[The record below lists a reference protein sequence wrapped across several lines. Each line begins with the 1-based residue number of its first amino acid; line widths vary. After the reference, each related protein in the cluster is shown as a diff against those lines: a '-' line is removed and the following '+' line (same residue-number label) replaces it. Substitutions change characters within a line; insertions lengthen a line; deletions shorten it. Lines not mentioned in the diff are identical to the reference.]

1 MASVTSLTASVH
13 QRLATALSATLPT
26 ADADPLLR
34 RSDRADYQ
42 ANGILALAKKAKA
55 NPRELATQVVA
66 RVESGELIG
75 EIEVSGPGFLNI
87 TLTDRAITQNL
98 AARYADDTGRLGVPT
113 AERPG
118 TTVIDYAQPNV
129 AKEMHVG
136 HLRSAVIGDAV
147 VQILEFTGENVVRRH
162 HIGDWGTQ
170 FGMLIQYLDEHPHE
184 LDHKDA
190 RVSGE
195 EAMSN
200 LDRLYKAARKLFDS
214 DEEFK
219 TRARRRVVDLQAG
232 DPHTLAT
239 WQKFVDESKIYFFS
253 VFEKLDMEVRDADI
267 VGESGYND
275 MLDETC
281 RLLEESGVAVRSEGA
296 LCVFFD
302 DVKGP
307 DGNPVPLIVK
317 KSDGGYGYAATDLSA
332 IRDRVFH
339 LKANSLLYV
348 VDARQSLHFKMVF
361 ETARRA
367 GWLNDDDVKAF
378 QLAFGTVLGK
388 DGKPF
393 KTREGE
399 TIRLVDLLD
408 EAIDR
413 ATAVVR
419 EKAEKVGLTEEEIV
433 ENGRYVGIGAVKY
446 ADLSTSAVRDY
457 KFDLDQMVSLNGDT
471 SVYLQYA
478 YARIQSILRKAGEAG
493 PAAHPELEL
502 APAERALGLHLDQF
516 GEAVAEVAESYEP
529 HKLAAYLFRLATLLT
544 SFYDQCPVLK
554 AESPAQVENR
564 LFLVDLTARTLH
576 RGMALL
582 ATRTPSPHAPPPGYR
597 PPAAGRV
604 ALRHPRPGRCR
615 CLPLQSLAW
624 RPFPIRCPSWRPTR
638 AGVCSG
644 LNSRFRRGG

>member
-1 MASVTSLTASVH
+1 MASVTSLTATVH
-13 QRLATALSATLPT
+13 QRLAAALTAALPET

-34 RSDRADYQ
+34 RSDRADFQ

-55 NPRELATQVVA
+55 NPRDLATQVVGGI
-66 RVESGELIG
+66 VTGDVIKD
-75 EIEVSGPGFLNI
+75 IEVSGPGFLNI
-87 TLTDRAITQNL
+87 TITDKAITENL
-98 AARYADDTGRLGVPT
+98 ASRATDPAGRLGVPFT
-113 AERPG
+113 DQPG
-118 TTVIDYAQPNV
+118 TTVVDYAQPNV

-147 VQILEFTGENVVRRH
+147 VQMLEFVGETVVRRH

-184 LDHKDA
+184 LDHEDA
-190 RVSGE
+190 QVTGE

-200 LDRLYKAARKLFDS
+200 LDRLYKAARAHFDS

-232 DPHTLAT
+232 DPKTLAA

-253 VFEKLDMEVRDADI
+253 VFEKLDMEIRDPDI

-302 DVKGP
+302 DIKGP
-307 DGNPVPLIVK
+307 DGNLVPLIVK

-332 IRDRVFH
+332 IRDRVFN
-339 LKANSLLYV
+339 LKASKIVYV

-367 GWLNDDDVKAF
+367 GWLNGDTKAE

-399 TIRLVDLLD
+399 TVRLVDLLD
-408 EAIDR
+408 EAVDR
-413 ATAVVR
+413 ASAVVR
-419 EKAEKVGLTEEEIV
+419 EKAQDLSEEEIA
-433 ENGRYVGIGAVKY
+433 ERGAQVGIGAVKY
-446 ADLSTSAVRDY
+446 ADLSTSANRDY

-478 YARIQSILRKAGEAG
+478 YARIQSILRKAGDVR
-493 PAAHPELEL
+493 PVAHPELEL
-502 APAERALGLHLDQF
+502 APAERQLGLHADRF
-516 GEAVAEVAESYEP
+516 AETVAEAAEEYAP
-529 HKLAAYLFRLATLLT
+529 HKLTAYLYQLASLYTT
-544 SFYDQCPVLK
+544 FYAECPVLK
-554 AESPAQVENR
+554 ADTPAQVENR
-564 LFLVDLTARTLH
+564 LFLCDITARTLH
-576 RGMALL
+576 QGMALL
-582 ATRTPSPHAPPPGYR
+582 GIRTPER
-597 PPAAGRV
+597 
-604 ALRHPRPGRCR
+604 L
-615 CLPLQSLAW
+615 
-624 RPFPIRCPSWRPTR
+624 
-638 AGVCSG
+638 
-644 LNSRFRRGG
+644 

>member
-13 QRLATALSATLPT
+13 QRLANALSATLPEA

-34 RSDRADYQ
+34 RSDRADFQ

-55 NPRELATQVVA
+55 NPRELATQVVDK
-66 RVESGELIG
+66 VVTGDVIKDV
-75 EIEVSGPGFLNI
+75 EVSGPGFLNI
-87 TLTDRAITQNL
+87 TVTDKAITENL
-98 AARYADDTGRLGVPT
+98 AARASDTEGRLGVPY
-113 AERPG
+113 AENPG

-136 HLRSAVIGDAV
+136 HLRSAVIGDSV
-147 VQILEFTGENVVRRH
+147 LKLLEFTGETVIRRH

-184 LDHKDA
+184 LDHRA
-190 RVSGE
+190 AEVTGE

-200 LDRLYKAARKLFDS
+200 LDRLYKAARRLFDS

-232 DPHTLAT
+232 DPHTVAM

-253 VFEKLDMEVRDADI
+253 VFEKLDMEIRDPDI

-275 MLDETC
+275 MLAETC
-281 RLLEESGVAVRSEGA
+281 RLLEDSGVAVRSEGA

-307 DGNPVPLIVK
+307 DGNPVPLIVQ

-332 IRDRVFH
+332 IRDRVFN
-339 LKANSLLYV
+339 LKANSIIYV

-367 GWLNDDDVKAF
+367 GWLNDDVKAY

-399 TIRLVDLLD
+399 TVRLVDLLD

-413 ATAVVR
+413 ASAVVR
-419 EKAEKVGLTEEEIV
+419 EKAQDLSAEEIA
-433 ENGRYVGIGAVKY
+433 ERGAQVGIGAVKY
-446 ADLSTSAVRDY
+446 ADLSTSASRDY

-478 YARIQSILRKAGEAG
+478 YARIQSILRKAGEVR

-502 APAERALGLHLDQF
+502 TEAERALGLHADQF
-516 GEAVAEVAESYEP
+516 AENVAEAAREYAP
-529 HKLAAYLFRLATLLT
+529 HKMTAYLYQLASLYT
-544 SFYDQCPVLK
+544 SFYDKCPVLK
-554 AESPAQVENR
+554 AETPEQVENR
-564 LFLVDLTARTLH
+564 LFLCDVTARTLH
-576 RGMALL
+576 AGMTLL
-582 ATRTPSPHAPPPGYR
+582 GIRTPER
-597 PPAAGRV
+597 
-604 ALRHPRPGRCR
+604 L
-615 CLPLQSLAW
+615 
-624 RPFPIRCPSWRPTR
+624 
-638 AGVCSG
+638 
-644 LNSRFRRGG
+644 

>member
-1 MASVTSLTASVH
+1 MASVTSLTAHVN
-13 QRLATALSATLPT
+13 QRLASALSAALPEA
-26 ADADPLLR
+26 ADSDPLLR
-34 RSDRADYQ
+34 RSDRADFQ

-55 NPRELATQVVA
+55 NPRELATQVVSQ
-66 RVESGELIG
+66 VVTGDVIKD
-75 EIEVSGPGFLNI
+75 IEVSGPGFLNI
-87 TLTDRAITQNL
+87 TVTDRAITENL
-98 AARYADDTGRLGVPT
+98 AARAADTDGRLGVPQ
-113 AERPG
+113 AETPG

-136 HLRSAVIGDAV
+136 HLRSAVIGDSV
-147 VQILEFTGENVVRRH
+147 VQLLEFTGETVVRRH

-184 LDHKDA
+184 LDHKESE
-190 RVSGE
+190 VSGE

-232 DPHTLAT
+232 DPHTLAM

-253 VFEKLDMEVRDADI
+253 VFEKLDMEIRDPDI

-275 MLDETC
+275 MLAETC

-302 DVKGP
+302 DIKGP
-307 DGNPVPLIVK
+307 DGNPVPLIVQ

-332 IRDRVFH
+332 IRDRVFN
-339 LKANSLLYV
+339 LKANTLLYV
-348 VDARQSLHFKMVF
+348 VDARQSLHFRMVF

-367 GWLNDDDVKAF
+367 GWLNDDVKAV

-399 TIRLVDLLD
+399 TVRLVDLLD

-413 ATAVVR
+413 ASAVVR
-419 EKAEKVGLTEEEIV
+419 EKAQDLSEEEIA
-433 ENGRYVGIGAVKY
+433 ERGAQVGIGAVKY
-446 ADLSTSAVRDY
+446 ADLSTSANRDY

-478 YARIQSILRKAGEAG
+478 YARIRSILRKAGDVR

-502 APAERALGLHLDQF
+502 HAAERALGLHVDAF
-516 GEAVAEVAESYEP
+516 AEAVAEAATEYAP
-529 HKLAAYLFRLATLLT
+529 HKMAAYLYQLASLYT
-544 SFYDQCPVLK
+544 SFYDKCPVLK
-554 AESPAQVENR
+554 AETPEQVENR
-564 LFLVDLTARTLH
+564 LFLCEVTARTLH
-576 RGMALL
+576 QGMALL
-582 ATRTPSPHAPPPGYR
+582 GIRTPER
-597 PPAAGRV
+597 
-604 ALRHPRPGRCR
+604 L
-615 CLPLQSLAW
+615 
-624 RPFPIRCPSWRPTR
+624 
-638 AGVCSG
+638 
-644 LNSRFRRGG
+644 

>member
-1 MASVTSLTASVH
+1 MASVTSLSDSVH
-13 QRLATALSATLPT
+13 QRLAAALSAALPQ
-26 ADADPLLR
+26 AGSADPLLR
-34 RSDRADYQ
+34 RSDRADFQ
-42 ANGILALAKKAKA
+42 ANGILALAKKEKA
-55 NPRELATQVVA
+55 NPRELATQVVS
-66 RVESGELIG
+66 RVESGGVIKDV
-75 EIEVSGPGFLNI
+75 EVSGPGFLNI
-87 TLTDRAITQNL
+87 TITDRAITETL
-98 AARYADDTGRLGVPT
+98 AARYADDTGRLGVPQ
-113 AERPG
+113 AQQPG

-136 HLRSAVIGDAV
+136 HLRSAVIGDSV
-147 VQILEFTGENVVRRH
+147 MRLLEFTGEHVVRRH

-170 FGMLIQYLDEHPHE
+170 FGMLIQYLEEHPHE
-184 LDHKDA
+184 LDHKADE
-190 RVSGE
+190 VSGE

-200 LDRLYKAARKLFDS
+200 LDRLYKAARKLFDA

-232 DPHTLAT
+232 DPQTLAM

-253 VFEKLDMEVRDADI
+253 VFEKLDMEIRDEDI

-275 MLDETC
+275 MLAETC

-307 DGNPVPLIVK
+307 DGNPVPLIVQ

-332 IRDRVFH
+332 IRDRVFSI
-339 LKANSLLYV
+339 KANTILYV

-367 GWLNDDDVKAF
+367 GWLNDDVEAV

-399 TIRLVDLLD
+399 TVRLVDLLD

-413 ATAVVR
+413 ASAVVR
-419 EKAEKVGLTEEEIV
+419 EKAQDLSEEEIA
-433 ENGRYVGIGAVKY
+433 ERGTQVGVGAVKY
-446 ADLSTSAVRDY
+446 ADLSTSANRDY

-478 YARIQSILRKAGEAG
+478 YARIQSILRKAGASR

-502 APAERALGLHLDQF
+502 HEAERALGLHADAF
-516 GEAVAEVAESYEP
+516 GATVAEAATEYAP
-529 HKLAAYLFRLATLLT
+529 HKLAAYLYQLASLYTT
-544 SFYDQCPVLK
+544 FYDKCPVLK
-554 AESPAQVENR
+554 AETQEQIENR
-564 LFLVDLTARTLH
+564 LFLCDVTARTLH
-576 RGMALL
+576 QGMALL
-582 ATRTPSPHAPPPGYR
+582 GIRTPER
-597 PPAAGRV
+597 
-604 ALRHPRPGRCR
+604 L
-615 CLPLQSLAW
+615 
-624 RPFPIRCPSWRPTR
+624 
-638 AGVCSG
+638 
-644 LNSRFRRGG
+644 

>member
-1 MASVTSLTASVH
+1 MASVPSLASTVQ
-13 QRLATALSATLPT
+13 QRLAEGLSAALPE
-26 ADADPLLR
+26 AGSADPLLR
-34 RSDRADYQ
+34 RSDRADFQ
-42 ANGILALAKKAKA
+42 ANGILALAKQLKG
-55 NPRELATQVVA
+55 NPRELATKVVDGIPA
-66 RVESGELIG
+66 NDVLK

-87 TLTDRAITQNL
+87 TVTDEAIIRTL
-98 AARYADDTGRLGVPT
+98 AARAADDRLGVPF
-113 AERPG
+113 AKDAG

-136 HLRSAVIGDAV
+136 HLRSAVIGAAMV
-147 VQILEFTGENVVRRH
+147 EILEFTGEKVVRRH

-170 FGMLIQYLDEHPHE
+170 FGMLIQYLEEHPHE

-190 RVSGE
+190 QVSGE

-200 LDRLYKAARKLFDS
+200 LDRLYKAARKFFDS

-232 DPHTLAT
+232 DPQTLAM

-253 VFEKLDMEVRDADI
+253 VFEKLDMDIRDPDI

-275 MLDETC
+275 MLTETC
-281 RLLEESGVAVRSEGA
+281 RILEESGVAVRSNGA

-307 DGNPVPLIVK
+307 DGNPTPLIVQ
-317 KSDGGYGYAATDLSA
+317 KSDGGFGYAATDLSA
-332 IRDRVFH
+332 IRDRVQN
-339 LKANSLLYV
+339 LKATSLLYV

-367 GWLNDDDVKAF
+367 GWLNEDVKAV

-399 TIRLVDLLD
+399 TVRLVDLLD

-413 ATAVVR
+413 AASVVR
-419 EKAEKVGLTEEEIV
+419 EKARDLTEDEIA
-433 ENGRYVGIGAVKY
+433 ERGAQVGIGAVKY
-446 ADLSTSAVRDY
+446 ADLSTSAARDY

-478 YARIQSILRKAGEAG
+478 YARIKSIFGKAGERT
-493 PAAHPELEL
+493 PLAHPELEL

-516 GEAVAEVAESYEP
+516 GETVAEAAAEYAP
-529 HKLAAYLFRLATLLT
+529 HKLAAYLYQLASLYTT
-544 SFYDQCPVLK
+544 FYDQCPVIK
-554 AESPAQVENR
+554 PEPPQEVAENR
-564 LFLVDLTARTLH
+564 LFICDLTARTLH
-576 RGMALL
+576 QGMALL
-582 ATRTPSPHAPPPGYR
+582 GIRTPER
-597 PPAAGRV
+597 
-604 ALRHPRPGRCR
+604 L
-615 CLPLQSLAW
+615 
-624 RPFPIRCPSWRPTR
+624 
-638 AGVCSG
+638 
-644 LNSRFRRGG
+644 

>member
-1 MASVTSLTASVH
+1 MASVTSLSDSVH
-13 QRLATALSATLPT
+13 QRLAAALSAALPQ
-26 ADADPLLR
+26 AGSADPLLR
-34 RSDRADYQ
+34 RSDRADFQ
-42 ANGILALAKKAKA
+42 ANGILALAKKEKA
-55 NPRELATQVVA
+55 NPRELATQVVSQ
-66 RVESGELIG
+66 VESGELIKDV
-75 EIEVSGPGFLNI
+75 EVSGPGFLNI

-98 AARYADDTGRLGVPT
+98 AARYADDTGRLGVPL
-113 AERPG
+113 AQQPG

-147 VQILEFTGENVVRRH
+147 VQLLEFTGEHVVRRH

-170 FGMLIQYLDEHPHE
+170 FGMLIQYLEEHPHE
-184 LDHKDA
+184 LDHKADE
-190 RVSGE
+190 VSGE

-200 LDRLYKAARKLFDS
+200 LDRLYKAARKVFDA

-232 DPHTLAT
+232 DPQTLAM

-253 VFEKLDMEVRDADI
+253 VFEKLDMEIRDADI

-275 MLDETC
+275 MLAETC

-302 DVKGP
+302 DIKGP
-307 DGNPVPLIVK
+307 DGNPVPLIVQ

-332 IRDRVFH
+332 IRDRVFTI
-339 LKANSLLYV
+339 KANTLLYV

-367 GWLNDDDVKAF
+367 GWLNDDVEAV

-399 TIRLVDLLD
+399 TVRLVDLLD

-413 ATAVVR
+413 ASAVVR
-419 EKAEKVGLTEEEIV
+419 EKAQDLSEAEIA
-433 ENGRYVGIGAVKY
+433 ERGTQVGIGAVKY
-446 ADLSTSAVRDY
+446 ADLSTSANRDY
-457 KFDLDQMVSLNGDT
+457 KFDLEQMVSLNGDT

-478 YARIQSILRKAGEAG
+478 YARIQSILRKAGASR
-493 PAAHPELEL
+493 PAAHPGLEL
-502 APAERALGLHLDQF
+502 HEAERALGLHADSF
-516 GEAVAEVAESYEP
+516 AATVAEAASEYAP
-529 HKLAAYLFRLATLLT
+529 HKLAAYLFQLASLYTT
-544 SFYDQCPVLK
+544 FYDKCPVLK
-554 AESPAQVENR
+554 AETQEQIENR
-564 LFLVDLTARTLH
+564 LFLCDVTARTLH
-576 RGMALL
+576 RGMELL
-582 ATRTPSPHAPPPGYR
+582 GIRTPER
-597 PPAAGRV
+597 
-604 ALRHPRPGRCR
+604 L
-615 CLPLQSLAW
+615 
-624 RPFPIRCPSWRPTR
+624 
-638 AGVCSG
+638 
-644 LNSRFRRGG
+644 

>member
-1 MASVTSLTASVH
+1 MGYWGFLAVTVSEFPEPEQNGSHSMASVTSLTASVH
-13 QRLATALSATLPT
+13 QRLADALSAALPE
-26 ADADPLLR
+26 AGSADPLLR
-34 RSDRADYQ
+34 RSDRADFQ

-66 RVESGELIG
+66 RVESGDVIKD
-75 EIEVSGPGFLNI
+75 IEVSGPGFLNI
-87 TLTDRAITQNL
+87 TITDRAITENL
-98 AARYADDTGRLGVPT
+98 AERYADGERLGVPL
-113 AERPG
+113 AEHPG

-170 FGMLIQYLDEHPHE
+170 FGMLIQYLIEHPHE
-184 LDHKDA
+184 LDHKGGE
-190 RVSGE
+190 VSGE

-200 LDRLYKAARKLFDS
+200 LNRLYKAARVVFDS

-232 DPHTLAT
+232 DDETLAL
-239 WQKFVDESKIYFFS
+239 WQLFVNESKIYFYS
-253 VFEKLDMEVRDADI
+253 VFDKLDMEIRDPDV

-332 IRDRVFH
+332 IRDRVFN
-339 LKANSLLYV
+339 LKANSLIYV

-367 GWLNDDDVKAF
+367 GWLSDDVKAH

-413 ATAVVR
+413 ATNVVR
-419 EKAEKVGLTEEEIV
+419 EKAEKVGLSEQEIV

-478 YARIQSILRKAGEAG
+478 YARIKSILRKAGEAR

-502 APAERALGLHLDQF
+502 APAERELGLHLDRF
-516 GEAVAEVAESYEP
+516 GETLAEVAAGHEP
-529 HKLAAYLFRLATLLT
+529 HKLAAYLYQLASLLT
-544 SFYDQCPVLK
+544 TFYDKCQVLSDDNPT
-554 AESPAQVENR
+554 EVVENR
-564 LFLVDLTARTLH
+564 LFLVDLTARTLQQ
-576 RGMALL
+576 GMALL
-582 ATRTPSPHAPPPGYR
+582 GIRTPER
-597 PPAAGRV
+597 
-604 ALRHPRPGRCR
+604 L
-615 CLPLQSLAW
+615 
-624 RPFPIRCPSWRPTR
+624 
-638 AGVCSG
+638 
-644 LNSRFRRGG
+644 

>member
-1 MASVTSLTASVH
+1 MASVTSLSDSVQQHLAS
-13 QRLATALSATLPT
+13 ALSAALPE
-26 ADADPLLR
+26 AAGADPLLR

-55 NPRELATQVVA
+55 NPRELATQVV
-66 RVESGELIG
+66 SGIVTG
-75 EIEVSGPGFLNI
+75 EVIADVEVSGPGFLNI
-87 TLTDRAITQNL
+87 TVADQAITENL
-98 AARYADDTGRLGVPT
+98 AARYADDTGRLGVPF
-113 AERPG
+113 AARPG

-136 HLRSAVIGDAV
+136 HLRSAVIGDAMV
-147 VQILEFTGENVVRRH
+147 RLLEFTGENVVRRH

-184 LDHKDA
+184 LDHKKSE
-190 RVSGE
+190 VSGE

-200 LDRLYKAARKLFDS
+200 LDRLYKTARKLFDS

-232 DPHTLAT
+232 DEKTLAI

-253 VFEKLDMEVRDADI
+253 VFDKLDMEVRDPDI

-275 MLDETC
+275 MLAETC

-302 DVKGP
+302 DIKGP
-307 DGNPVPLIVK
+307 EGNPVPLIVQ

-332 IRDRVFH
+332 IRDRVFN
-339 LKANSLLYV
+339 LKASTLLYV
-348 VDARQSLHFKMVF
+348 VDARQALHFRMVF

-367 GWLNDDDVKAF
+367 GWLNDDVTAV

-399 TIRLVDLLD
+399 TVKLENLLD
-408 EAIDR
+408 EAVER

-419 EKAEKVGLTEEEIV
+419 EKAEKVGLTEDEIV
-433 ENGRYVGIGAVKY
+433 ENGRYVGVGAVKY

-478 YARIQSILRKAGEAG
+478 YARIRSILRKAGEAR
-493 PAAHPELEL
+493 PVAHPELAL

-516 GEAVAEVAESYEP
+516 AETVLEVAAAREP
-529 HKLAAYLFRLATLLT
+529 HKMAAYLYQLASLLT

-554 AESPAQVENR
+554 ADSPAQVENR

-576 RGMALL
+576 QGMALL
-582 ATRTPSPHAPPPGYR
+582 GIRTPDK
-597 PPAAGRV
+597 
-604 ALRHPRPGRCR
+604 L
-615 CLPLQSLAW
+615 
-624 RPFPIRCPSWRPTR
+624 
-638 AGVCSG
+638 
-644 LNSRFRRGG
+644 

>member
-66 RVESGELIG
+66 RVESGELIS

-190 RVSGE
+190 QVSGE

-281 RLLEESGVAVRSEGA
+281 RLLEESGVAERSEGA

-302 DVKGP
+302 DILGP
-307 DGNPVPLIVK
+307 DGNRVPLIVK

-332 IRDRVFH
+332 IRDRVFQ

-419 EKAEKVGLTEEEIV
+419 EKAEKVGLTEDEIV

-478 YARIQSILRKAGEAG
+478 YARIQSILRMGGVAG

-516 GEAVAEVAESYEP
+516 GETVAEVAESYEP
-529 HKLAAYLFRLATLLT
+529 HKLAAYLFKLATLLT

-582 ATRTPSPHAPPPGYR
+582 GIRTPDK
-597 PPAAGRV
+597 
-604 ALRHPRPGRCR
+604 L
-615 CLPLQSLAW
+615 
-624 RPFPIRCPSWRPTR
+624 
-638 AGVCSG
+638 
-644 LNSRFRRGG
+644 